1 MTSGNPAKY
10 DFTSEILETNSILL
24 VAQHP
29 MFSHEHK
36 NPPERYVNASI
47 LRQGCVEA
55 AAEVLAKVDLRVDP
69 CEDFYQFA
77 CGNYISSS
85 AIADDK
91 VDRQYDS
98 MQFSIVWSNFMDKR
112 SIR

>member
-1 MTSGNPAKY
+1 
-10 DFTSEILETNSILL
+10 
-24 VAQHP
+24 

-77 CGNYISSS
+77 CGKISSRTIP
-85 AIADDK
+85 ADK
-91 VDRQYDS
+91 VDIYPASRHESPEYVS
-98 MQFSIVWSNFMDKR
+98 CLVKGGTMD
-112 SIR
+112 